1 MNYPKSFTDLVE
13 CFKRLP
19 GIGGKSAERL
29 AYHVLS
35 CIKNMSK
42 SLQMC
47 YLIFKIISIT
57 VKNVDIF
64 VKVNF
69 VKFVKM
75 KQGINQLFVL

>member
-29 AYHVLS
+29 AYHVLQW
-35 CIKNMSK
+35 IKNMSK

-47 YLIFKIISIT
+47 
-57 VKNVDIF
+57 
-64 VKVNF
+64 
-69 VKFVKM
+69 
-75 KQGINQLFVL
+75 